1 MNRRRLNY
9 LYKLLYIWQML
20 QDQITQL
27 TAEINAFTTTSA
39 DELEQ
44 FRIRFLGSKGLI
56 KDIFEQFKSVSP
68 EEKRVLGKVLN
79 EFKQLA
85 EAKYQALNEST
96 AHTNSQSAK
105 ANIDLTLPGE
115 GFEVGARHPLAIV
128 RREIIEIFNKLGFSV
143 AEGPEIEDD
152 WHNFSALNFPE
163 EHPARDM
170 QDTFFI
176 KKGGE
181 HGDIALRTHT
191 SSVQVRMM
199 EAGTPPFRALM
210 PGRVYRNEA
219 ISARAHCFFHQVE
232 GLYVDENVSFADLK
246 QTLFYFVQEL
256 YGEGTKVRFRPSYF
270 PFTEPSAEMDVSC
283 TICKGAGC
291 QMCKYSGWVE
301 ILGCG
306 MVDPNVL
313 ENCGIDHKKYSG
325 FAFGMG
331 IERIANLKWEIKDL
345 RLFSEN
351 DVRFLKQYQSAII

>member
-1 MNRRRLNY
+1 
-9 LYKLLYIWQML
+9 ML
-20 QDQITQL
+20 QDKITQY
-27 TAEINAFTTTSA
+27 TEEINAFVTDKA

-44 FRIRFLGSKGLI
+44 FRIKFLGTKGII
-56 KDIFEQFKSVSP
+56 KDVFDEFKTVSV
-68 EEKRVLGKVLN
+68 EEKRSLGKVLN

-85 EAKYQALNEST
+85 ESKYQTLKEAIEQN
-96 AHTNSQSAK
+96 AGK
-105 ANIDLTLPGE
+105 AENLRLDLSLPGE
-115 GFEVGARHPLAIV
+115 GFEIGSRHPLALV
-128 RREIIEIFNKLGFSV
+128 RREIVEIFAKLGFTV

-181 HGDIALRTHT
+181 KGDIALRTHT

-199 EAGTPPFRALM
+199 EQGQPPFRAIM

-219 ISARAHCFFHQVE
+219 ISARAHCFFHQIE

-270 PFTEPSAEMDVSC
+270 PFTEPSAEMDISC

-291 QMCKYSGWVE
+291 QLCKYSGWVE

-313 ENCGIDHKKYSG
+313 ENCGIDSKKYSG

-331 IERIANLKWEIKDL
+331 IERIANLKFEIKDL

-351 DVRFLKQYQSAII
+351 DVRFLKQYKSALI

>member
-1 MNRRRLNY
+1 MQSKINQY
-9 LYKLLYIWQML
+9 TSEIEAFEPKS
-20 QDQITQL
+20 
-27 TAEINAFTTTSA
+27 AE
-39 DELEQ
+39 ELEQ
-44 FRIRFLGSKGLI
+44 FRIKFLGTKGII
-56 KDIFEQFKSVSP
+56 KDLFDEFKAVSP

-79 EFKQLA
+79 QFKQLA
-85 EAKYQALNEST
+85 EGKFNDYKDNFITGTQDAAASE
-96 AHTNSQSAK
+96 
-105 ANIDLTLPGE
+105 DLTLPGE
-115 GFEVGARHPLAIV
+115 GLEIGGRHPLNLVRKEIV
-128 RREIIEIFNKLGFSV
+128 EIFKRLGFV
-143 AEGPEIEDD
+143 LAEGPEIEDD

-170 QDTFFI
+170 QDTFFVEAPSSSDDSEVEKE
-176 KKGGE
+176 KKGSY
-181 HGDIALRTHT
+181 ALRTHT
-191 SSVQVRMM
+191 SSVQVRLM
-199 EAGTPPFRALM
+199 EQGKPPFRALM

-246 QTLFYFVQEL
+246 QTLYYFVQEL

-270 PFTEPSAEMDVSC
+270 PFTEPSAEMDISC

-306 MVDPNVL
+306 MIDPNVL
-313 ENCGIDHKKYSG
+313 DNVNIDSKKYTG

-331 IERIANLKWEIKDL
+331 IERITNLKYQIKDL

-351 DVRFLKQYQSAII
+351 DVRFLKQFQTEVI